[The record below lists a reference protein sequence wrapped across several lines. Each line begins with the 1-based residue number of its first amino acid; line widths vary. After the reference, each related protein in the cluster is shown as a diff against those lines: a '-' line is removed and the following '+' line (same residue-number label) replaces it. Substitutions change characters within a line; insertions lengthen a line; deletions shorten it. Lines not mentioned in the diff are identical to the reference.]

1 MELQT
6 VHSRDLRASRRDPLH
21 AIVSAR
27 APGLVRRLGAAHRF
41 VYCRSGGRL
50 VARWFGLQILVLET
64 VGRRSGRHRRTPVCY
79 LPEGDNFVVVPA
91 NGGARRVPA
100 WWLNLRA
107 AGEGIAVVGRLRRR
121 VRPVLADGER
131 RDLLRGRLLVAYPGL
146 EAYLARARRNV
157 PIVALEPV

>member
-1 MELQT
+1 
-6 VHSRDLRASRRDPLH
+6 
-21 AIVSAR
+21 
-27 APGLVRRLGAAHRF
+27 
-41 VYCRSGGRL
+41 
-50 VARWFGLQILVLET
+50 VLET

-79 LPEGDNFVVVPA
+79 LPEGENFVVVPA
-91 NGGARRVPA
+91 NGGSHRVPS
-100 WWLNLRA
+100 WWLNLSA

-131 RDLLRGRLLVAYPGL
+131 RDRLRGHLLVAYPGL